1 MAFDASP
8 ESGTAPREPDAGAPG
23 AAEVDEAMQQ
33 LRALLVTP
41 AIEPEREEVRQLR
54 EEVRAGRVD
63 VQQLADALPDAVR
76 LSGADGEKLADA
88 LSPTVDRA
96 IEVSI
101 ENNPQPM
108 IDAIFPI
115 IGPAIRKAVSDALA
129 KAVSGLN
136 ETLEHSLSLQSVRWR
151 LEAKRTGKTFAEVLM
166 LNTLR
171 YRVEQVFLIHAET
184 GLLLHHVVAPGVSA
198 RDADLVSGMLTA
210 VTDFV
215 KDSFGT
221 DDDAGAG
228 LQKLRVGGSSV
239 WVERGPHA
247 VLAAAVRGEGPEQL
261 REVLEESVESVHQ
274 RFHDELENFDGDN
287 AVFVGTDPDLARCL
301 RSAQMPGRRGGR
313 LKRWL
318 VVGLLVAS
326 AGVVTGL
333 AVQSSLRWRGLVRD
347 LRGTRGFML
356 VDENHNWW
364 GRSQLT
370 GFYSVTAP
378 KSPGQIVTAS
388 DVPASEVDSDWRLF
402 PGLETRAEDGP
413 PAPETPVDVAAL
425 LDAPDGVGFASAA
438 GDDQHWVAAGAA
450 RGAWLERA
458 RQQVA
463 AGLGPL
469 GPGAVDLSG
478 VTDLDVGLAAAAA
491 ALAAVEVPVPQGV
504 DLSADLTRDRLAQAA
519 RYAADVAQLAR
530 KTGHRF
536 TLEVIGHTDAMGD
549 PEANQALSLARAQAA
564 AAALRAIRPASSG
577 GNWVIVTRG
586 AGSSEPRGGGV
597 SRANEQVAERRVT
610 LKARLEPR

>member
-228 LQKLRVGGSSV
+228 LQKLRVGSSSV

-478 VTDLDVGLAAAAA
+478 VTDLDVGLAAATA

>member
-1 MAFDASP
+1 MATDASP
-8 ESGTAPREPDAGAPG
+8 ESGTAPREPDAGPPG
-23 AAEVDEAMQQ
+23 AADVDEAMQQ
-33 LRALLVTP
+33 LRALLVSP
-41 AIEPEREEVRQLR
+41 AIEPEREQVRQLR
-54 EEVRAGRVD
+54 EEVRSGRVD
-63 VQQLADALPDAVR
+63 PQQLADVLPDAVR
-76 LSGADGEKLADA
+76 LSGAEGQRLADA

-166 LNTLR
+166 LKTLR

-184 GLLLHHVVAPGVSA
+184 GLLLHHVVQPGVSA

-215 KDSFGT
+215 RDSFT
-221 DDDAGAG
+221 TADDAGAG
-228 LQKLRVGGSSV
+228 LQKLRVGGTSV

-261 REVLEESVESVHQ
+261 REFLEESVESVHQ
-274 RFHDELENFDGDN
+274 RFHDELEHFDGDS
-287 AVFVGTDPDLARCL
+287 AVFVGTEPDLARCL
-301 RSAQMPGRRGGR
+301 RSAQMPSRSGGR

-318 VVGLLVAS
+318 VAGLLI
-326 AGVVTGL
+326 AGVGAVAGL
-333 AVQSSLRWRGLVRD
+333 GVQSHLRWRELVRD

-378 KSPGQIVTAS
+378 QSPGQIVTAS
-388 DVPASEVDSDWRLF
+388 DVLESEVDSDWRLF
-402 PGLETRAEDGP
+402 PGLETRSGGNT
-413 PAPETPVDVAAL
+413 PAPEAPVDVAAL
-425 LDAPDGVGFASAA
+425 LDAPEGVGFASAA
-438 GDDQHWVAAGAA
+438 GAGGAQHWVAAGAA

-463 AGLGPL
+463 AGLGSL

-478 VTDLDVGLAAAAA
+478 VTDLDAGLAAAAA
-491 ALAAVEVPVPQGV
+491 ALADVVVPVPEGV
-504 DLSADLTRDRLAQAA
+504 DLSADLTRERLALAA
-519 RYAADVAQLAR
+519 RRAVDVARLAS
-530 KTGHRF
+530 KTGHRL
-536 TLEVIGHTDAMGD
+536 TLEVIGHTDALGD
-549 PEANQALSLARAQAA
+549 SQANQALSLAQAVA
-564 AAALRAIRPASSG
+564 AELRAIRPASG
-577 GNWVIVTRG
+577 GGSWLILTRA
-586 AGSSEPRGGGV
+586 AGSSEPLVVDGV
-597 SRANEQVAERRVT
+597 TAPEQVANRRVT
-610 LKARLEPR
+610 LVARLESR